1 MATSADGSSRLPEA
15 QICEINGVSQQY
27 RQTLVLGRGVA
38 AARDAGVPIA
48 EVARLAGISRQAVY
62 DILRKRSSQK

>member
-1 MATSADGSSRLPEA
+1 MDEADDTRQRLREAAQRRRDAKATWSTATDDL
-15 QICEINGVSQQY
+15 
-27 RQTLVLGRGVA
+27 TRGVT

-62 DILRKRSSQK
+62 DILRKRPSQK